1 MTSASLRHAATTLT
15 PASMPAPAP
24 AREPVDALLV
34 AAIATVDGSLITA
47 GLATV
52 EDAEAV
58 WRATLSKLDRP
69 GMMACMYFTHG
80 VREVILRLED
90 GREARARIAGTS
102 FVAAAERVCHLVGL
116 EPLD

>member
-1 MTSASLRHAATTLT
+1 M
-15 PASMPAPAP
+15 PPAPAP
-24 AREPVDALLV
+24 IRQPAPEQIV

-52 EDAEAV
+52 EGAEID
-58 WRATLSKLDRP
+58 WRATLARLDRP
-69 GMMACMYFTHG
+69 GVMASMYFAQG

-102 FVAAAERVCHLVGL
+102 FVAAAERVCQLVGL
-116 EPLD
+116 EPLA